1 MIYTKKVCR
10 LQKNSAQEGKGGNKQ
25 MKKDFDKWKKDA
37 KDRVNKLKHGVLT
50 EDEVYEWL
58 ANNK

>member
-1 MIYTKKVCR
+1 MEVGKNKEKK
-10 LQKNSAQEGKGGNKQ
+10 K
-25 MKKDFDKWKKDA
+25 MKKDFNKWKKDA

-58 ANNK
+58 LNNK

>member
-1 MIYTKKVCR
+1 M
-10 LQKNSAQEGKGGNKQ
+10 E
-25 MKKDFDKWKKDA
+25 KDA

-58 ANNK
+58 INNK